1 VTSHPGWIIHRYG
14 TVSSTMEQAAAL
26 ARYGA
31 RERTIVVADEQA
43 AGRGRAG
50 RIWQSLP
57 GSGLYC
63 TAIMRPDVPPERLPT
78 LPLVVGIAVAETLEE
93 VTGAEVR
100 LKWPNDLWLGADPQ
114 RQKVGGVLAASR
126 LAGNR
131 IDSVLVGIGVNLS
144 TKHDELPPGATSVL
158 AATKRHVTPLQLLDR
173 LLPRLETRYA
183 AWRTAGG
190 RPALDAWRA
199 RAALLGE
206 EVSVVENG
214 RELVGMFHGI
224 DDDGAL
230 LLCVD
235 SDSEHPPGGATPVSP
250 GSPSALRRIV
260 AGDLVRGPRA
270 PAQVRRSASRLG

>member
-50 RIWQSLP
+50 RMWQSPP

-63 TAIMRPDVPPERLPT
+63 TAIARPDVPPERLPT

-93 VTGAEVR
+93 LTGAAVR

-126 LAGNR
+126 LAGSQ

-144 TKHDELPPGATSVL
+144 TDQDELPPGAGSVL
-158 AATKRHVTPLQLLDR
+158 AATGRRITPHLLLDR
-173 LLPRLETRYA
+173 LLPRFDTRYA
-183 AWRTAGG
+183 AWLAADG
-190 RPALDAWRA
+190 RLSPDAWHA

-214 RELVGMFHGI
+214 HELVGTFLGI

-230 LLCVD
+230 LIRVD
-235 SDSEHPPGGATPVSP
+235 SGSEHPPGGATPTSP
-250 GSPSALRRIV
+250 GSPNALRRIV

-270 PAQVRRSASRLG
+270 PG